1 MKSSLKTAVRRLLDS
16 LSQNDS
22 ETLKERF
29 RLVVKQADR
38 AAAGGTIHRNRAARI
53 KSRLS
58 ARVKSA
64 GTATA
69 AG

>member
-1 MKSSLKTAVRRLLDS
+1 
-16 LSQNDS
+16 
-22 ETLKERF
+22 
-29 RLVVKQADR
+29 VVKQADR